1 MTDATPLPSAGSSDP
16 SAPADPAVPVDP
28 TRPVGDTAPLPGP
41 LTLEQTAPW
50 VLGTT
55 AAGERATLTA
65 FLDYLRWAA
74 AHKARGLS
82 DSAARRRLVPSGTT
96 VAGVLRHLTV
106 VERNWFQRVLRADP
120 GVEKELRPLLEA
132 VESTFT
138 VPDDTPLSAVVAD
151 YERECA
157 RSRAAVAAHPLDHT
171 VDHDELG
178 PVSLRWILLHMV
190 EETARHAG
198 HLDILRE
205 QIDGATGDRE
215 PATGPG

>member
-1 MTDATPLPSAGSSDP
+1 MTDATPGPT
-16 SAPADPAVPVDP
+16 APAAFSASTDPA
-28 TRPVGDTAPLPGP
+28 RPVGDTAPLPGP
-41 LTLEQTAPW
+41 LTVDQVAPW

-55 AAGERATLTA
+55 TADERATLTG

-74 AHKARGLS
+74 ARKARGLTDS
-82 DSAARRRLVPSGTT
+82 DSRRRLVPSDTT
-96 VAGVLRHLTV
+96 VAGVLRHLTL

-120 GVEKELRPLLEA
+120 AVEDELRPLLAA

-138 VPDDTPLSAVVAD
+138 VPDHTPIAAVIAD

-157 RSRAAVAAHPLDHT
+157 RSRAAVADHALDHAA
-171 VDHDELG
+171 DHDELG
-178 PVSLRWILLHMV
+178 PVSLRWILVHMI

-205 QIDGATGDRE
+205 QTDGTTGDRD
-215 PATGPG
+215 PA